1 MLIDKDLTIEGPVSG
16 ELAISGNNASRVFVI
31 TSGNNV
37 TISDVTIQDGNVTSD
52 GGGILNEGTLTLT
65 NSTVSGNTTTQ
76 SGGGI
81 FQSGGSVELTDTTVD
96 GNTASLR
103 GGGIENKGGAL
114 TVTRSTFSNNSTGFN
129 GGGIFQENASSS
141 VELINST
148 ISGNEAQF
156 GGGLQNS
163 GGALIATNSTITNN
177 TATES
182 SGGGGIRTF
191 NTFGGTTTLVNSIV
205 ARNVSGGDCNQANVS
220 HGHNLDSDG
229 TCGLGGTGD
238 LSNVDPKLGTL
249 EDNGGPTFTHALLE
263 GSPAIDA
270 GDDSICSNTDQ
281 RDFFRPF
288 FAGACDIGAYEFGA
302 LPPLTGPP
310 PPTPIPTITK
320 PDDGGPGSLRQ
331 ALADASSGDTIV
343 IPTGTYTLTLGSE
356 LTINKSLTLT
366 GAGSGE
372 TIIQAAASSVR
383 QPLESST
390 S

>member
-1 MLIDKDLTIEGPVSG
+1 M
-16 ELAISGNNASRVFVI
+16 
-31 TSGNNV
+31 
-37 TISDVTIQDGNVTSD
+37 
-52 GGGILNEGTLTLT
+52 
-65 NSTVSGNTTTQ
+65 
-76 SGGGI
+76 
-81 FQSGGSVELTDTTVD
+81 
-96 GNTASLR
+96 
-103 GGGIENKGGAL
+103 
-114 TVTRSTFSNNSTGFN
+114 
-129 GGGIFQENASSS
+129 
-141 VELINST
+141 
-148 ISGNEAQF
+148 
-156 GGGLQNS
+156 
-163 GGALIATNSTITNN
+163 
-177 TATES
+177 
-182 SGGGGIRTF
+182 
-191 NTFGGTTTLVNSIV
+191 
-205 ARNVSGGDCNQANVS
+205 
-220 HGHNLDSDG
+220 DSDG

-302 LPPLTGPP
+302 LPPL

-320 PDDGGPGSLRQ
+320 PDDGVPGSLRQ

-372 TIIQAAASSVR
+372 TIIQAAASSDEAASRVFNITGGDVAISSVTIRHGNADGEGGGINNAGTLTLTNSTVR
-383 QPLESST
+383 DNTALAGGGIFNQGTLTLTNSTVSGNAAPGGGGIHNLGTLFLNRSTISDNTALAGGGIFNDVDGELTITNSTVGDNTAQAGGGIWNQGTVALGNSTLSGNSAEGGGGISNATFGVANIAGQHRSSRKHGR
-390 S
+390 